1 MKEVSENVENLN
13 AKDLGGLVSEETP
26 ESAEGPLGDEIDQND
41 DVEKHISKLEENLA
55 QAETQA
61 AEYLDGWQR
70 ARAEFSN
77 ARKRLERERAEAYG
91 KAAIDYAK
99 KVLPILDDFDRAL
112 ANVPE
117 SVEQDEW
124 YEGIILVSR
133 KMHSILMDL
142 NLERIEAVG
151 QPFDPNIHEALSLT
165 EAEGFES
172 GTVVEELQSGYRLGD
187 RVIRP
192 TLVNVAA

>member
-1 MKEVSENVENLN
+1 MNEVSENVENLD

-26 ESAEGPLGDEIDQND
+26 ESVEGPLGDEIDQDD
-41 DVEKHISKLEENLA
+41 DVEKHISELEGNLA

-99 KVLPILDDFDRAL
+99 SIDGIKGAL
-112 ANVPE
+112 VIIGDKLATWGD
-117 SVEQDEW
+117 VE
-124 YEGIILVSR
+124 LV
-133 KMHSILMDL
+133 
-142 NLERIEAVG
+142 
-151 QPFDPNIHEALSLT
+151 
-165 EAEGFES
+165 
-172 GTVVEELQSGYRLGD
+172 
-187 RVIRP
+187 
-192 TLVNVAA
+192 

>member
-1 MKEVSENVENLN
+1 LKEVSENVENLD
-13 AKDLGGLVSEETP
+13 ADDLEELVSEAKP
-26 ESAEGPLGDEIDQND
+26 ESEEASEGDDIDQD
-41 DVEKHISKLEENLA
+41 YDGEKHISELEENLA
-55 QAETQA
+55 KAETQA

-70 ARAEFSN
+70 ARADYSN

-91 KAAIDYAK
+91 KAAIDYTK
-99 KVLPILDDFDRAL
+99 KMLPILDDFDRAL

-117 SVEQDEW
+117 SVEQHEW

-133 KMHSILMDL
+133 KMHSILQDL
-142 NLERIEAVG
+142 NVERIEAVG

-172 GTVVEELQSGYRLGD
+172 GIVVEELQTGYRIGD